1 MKKLMM
7 TMAIAV
13 AVCGC
18 VSSQTIPSG
27 VDSLTAEDVGILVG
41 GAMDQIY
48 RGVNGGRIARKSP
61 NTRIV
66 AKIQPFEVQN
76 LPNDVRAKEVVS
88 ELEKRLCK
96 EMSDGGWFF
105 FPDVSGGAASGAT
118 LHPDCILKGTLSCQ
132 INEKGGSTTS
142 EFSLK
147 LAIADVRTGVVSWE
161 GKVLLFKMSER
172 GSAPQRE

>member
-18 VSSQTIPSG
+18 ISSQPIPKG
-27 VDSLTAEDVGILVG
+27 IDSLTAEDIGMLVG
-41 GAMDQIY
+41 GAMDKIC

-96 EMSDGGWFF
+96 EMAAGGWFF
-105 FPDVSGGAASGAT
+105 FPDASGGAASGAT
-118 LHPDCILKGTLSCQ
+118 LQPDCILKGTLSCK
-132 INEKGGSTTS
+132 INENGGFTTS
-142 EFSLK
+142 EFMLK
-147 LAIADVRTGVVSWE
+147 LAIVDVRTGIVPWE
-161 GKVLLFKMSER
+161 GKVFLAKRSE
-172 GSAPQRE
+172 